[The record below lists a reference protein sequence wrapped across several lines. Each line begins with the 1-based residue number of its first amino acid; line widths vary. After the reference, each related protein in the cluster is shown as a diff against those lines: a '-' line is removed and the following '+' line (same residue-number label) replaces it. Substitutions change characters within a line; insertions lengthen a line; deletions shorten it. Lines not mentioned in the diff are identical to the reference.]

1 MHRKAKAC
9 MGKLGL
15 TSLDG
20 VLPPLAWYHV
30 RCCLLSIH
38 TSSHRT
44 PQKNWRRPRGI
55 SIVVFGWVKARLLL
69 HDYPGKA
76 MGLELEVFV
85 VLLAF
90 LSPYLDATLVVMRG
104 TL

>member
-1 MHRKAKAC
+1 
-9 MGKLGL
+9 
-15 TSLDG
+15 
-20 VLPPLAWYHV
+20 
-30 RCCLLSIH
+30 
-38 TSSHRT
+38 
-44 PQKNWRRPRGI
+44 
-55 SIVVFGWVKARLLL
+55 VVFGWVKARLLL